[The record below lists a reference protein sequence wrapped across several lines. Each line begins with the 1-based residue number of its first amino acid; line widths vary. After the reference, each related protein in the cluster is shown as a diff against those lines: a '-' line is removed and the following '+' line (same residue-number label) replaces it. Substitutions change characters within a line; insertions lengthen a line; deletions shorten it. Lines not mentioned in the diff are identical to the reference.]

1 MDIHKDYAGEIYDAK
16 KILKEIKSEQH
27 KMQKYCMHIPF
38 GTLRIGGTTDEGDRM
53 LESATRMAL
62 ENFDKRC
69 DYLISQL
76 NINNHKEIE
85 DKIFDEYEY
94 INDSIKVFNSEI
106 GTEYL
111 ALKQEQCEYE
121 YKILLLQTEKKEIE
135 KTEKEIIKEQLKEE
149 RALVKDRDKHEKKL
163 IDLQYKLNKTHDEN
177 KQVELM
183 NEIGRIN
190 MLIEDDEY
198 KLTHGR
204 CGYVYVVSNND
215 MREGQYKI
223 GITRRTVEERMKELG
238 SGASHSFPMNVH
250 GYAYCSDCF
259 QVESALHHYFD
270 KQRVNQ
276 LNPRKEW
283 FKTTLEEIKRAFKEV
298 CGIDIDLVDCADESY
313 LYSQDKVEI

>member
-1 MDIHKDYAGEIYDAK
+1 MDIHKDYAGEIYEAK
-16 KILKEIKSEQH
+16 KMLKEIKSEQYQLRKH
-27 KMQKYCMHIPF
+27 CMNIPF
-38 GTLRIGGTTDEGDRM
+38 GTLRICGTTDEGDKM

-62 ENFDKRC
+62 ENFDRRC

-76 NINNHKEIE
+76 NINNCKEIE
-85 DKIFDEYEY
+85 DKMFDEYTY
-94 INDSIKVFNSEI
+94 INDSISVFNSQI
-106 GTEYL
+106 STEYII
-111 ALKQEQCEYE
+111 LKQEECKYAH
-121 YKILLLQTEKKEIE
+121 KILLLQAEKKEIE

-163 IDLQYKLNKTHDEN
+163 IDLQYKLNKTMDED
-177 KQVELM
+177 KRVEIN
-183 NEIGRIN
+183 NEINRLNI
-190 MLIEDDEY
+190 LIEDDEY

-283 FKTTLEEIKRAFKEV
+283 FKTTLEDIKHAFKEV
-298 CGIDIDLVDCADESY
+298 CGIDIDLIECADESY
-313 LYSQDKVEI
+313 IYSQDKVGI